1 MSDEVKKID
10 EESSESGALTL
21 VNADDLNKESLTLIN
36 QIIAEKDLEK
46 TKDLTHLININQNK
60 KTMIRID
67 KLSGL
72 QDDLVDQFV
81 RRIAEQD
88 IERTK
93 DLTHLFN
100 INQNKKTMIRID
112 KLSGLQDN
120 LVDQFVKRIAERP
133 DQISTKE
140 LMDGL
145 KIVQDIIERGQKQV
159 EGVQQTPLI
168 QFNQQNN
175 SVNIG
180 DGAPQLSKESRDKVK
195 NAVLSLLSGLN
206 TPAPIEVVQEEPP
219 VIFDVTESV
228 EIGEETDDRY

>member
-1 MSDEVKKID
+1 MSDEVKKVD

-46 TKDLTHLININQNK
+46 TKDLTHLFNINQNK

-81 RRIAEQD
+81 RRIAE
-88 IERTK
+88 
-93 DLTHLFN
+93 
-100 INQNKKTMIRID
+100 
-112 KLSGLQDN
+112 
-120 LVDQFVKRIAERP
+120 RP
-133 DQISTKE
+133 DEISNKE
-140 LMDGL
+140 LMDGI

-206 TPAPIEVVQEEPP
+206 KPAPIEVVQEEPP

-228 EIGEETDDRY
+228 EIGEETDDWY

>member
-21 VNADDLNKESLTLIN
+21 VNADDLNQESLMLIN

-46 TKDLTHLININQNK
+46 TKDLTHLFNINQNK

-81 RRIAEQD
+81 RRIAE
-88 IERTK
+88 
-93 DLTHLFN
+93 
-100 INQNKKTMIRID
+100 
-112 KLSGLQDN
+112 
-120 LVDQFVKRIAERP
+120 RP
-133 DQISTKE
+133 DEISNKE
-140 LMDGL
+140 LMDGI

-206 TPAPIEVVQEEPP
+206 KPAPIEVVQEEPP

-228 EIGEETDDRY
+228 EIGEETDD

>member
-46 TKDLTHLININQNK
+46 TKDLTHLFNINQNK

-81 RRIAEQD
+81 RRIAE
-88 IERTK
+88 
-93 DLTHLFN
+93 
-100 INQNKKTMIRID
+100 
-112 KLSGLQDN
+112 
-120 LVDQFVKRIAERP
+120 RP
-133 DQISTKE
+133 DEISNKE
-140 LMDGL
+140 LMDGI

-180 DGAPQLSKESRDKVK
+180 EDTPQLSKESRDKVK

-206 TPAPIEVVQEEPP
+206 KPTPVEVVQEEPP

-228 EIGEETDDRY
+228 EVGEETDDWY

>member
-10 EESSESGALTL
+10 EELSLKSSESGALTL
-21 VNADDLNKESLTLIN
+21 VNADDLNQESLMLIN

-46 TKDLTHLININQNK
+46 TKDLTHLFNINQNK

-81 RRIAEQD
+81 RRIAE
-88 IERTK
+88 
-93 DLTHLFN
+93 
-100 INQNKKTMIRID
+100 
-112 KLSGLQDN
+112 
-120 LVDQFVKRIAERP
+120 RP
-133 DQISTKE
+133 DEISNKE
-140 LMDGL
+140 LMDGI

-180 DGAPQLSKESRDKVK
+180 DGAPQLSKESRDRVK

-206 TPAPIEVVQEEPP
+206 KPAPVEEVQEEPP

-228 EIGEETDDRY
+228 EIGEETDD

>member
-46 TKDLTHLININQNK
+46 TKDLTHLFNINQNK

-81 RRIAEQD
+81 RRIAE
-88 IERTK
+88 
-93 DLTHLFN
+93 
-100 INQNKKTMIRID
+100 
-112 KLSGLQDN
+112 
-120 LVDQFVKRIAERP
+120 RP
-133 DQISTKE
+133 DEISNKE
-140 LMDGL
+140 LMDGI

-175 SVNIG
+175 SVNIE

-206 TPAPIEVVQEEPP
+206 KPAPIEVVQEEPP

-228 EIGEETDDRY
+228 EIGEETDDWY